1 MEELRAIA
9 EYIAESYGSASKIVE
24 VGVGKVPETVREL
37 RRLLP
42 KCQLVVTDIEE
53 PEELPEGVRFVYDDV
68 TEPNVQI
75 YEGASLVYSIRPPSE
90 LQPFLFK
97 IARKVGADLLIKSVA
112 DEEVLEGGKLFNY
125 QGATFHLVEAKED

>member
-1 MEELRAIA
+1 MEELRTIA
-9 EYIAESYGSASKIVE
+9 GYIAENYGSAVRIVE

-53 PEELPEGVRFVYDDV
+53 PEELPGGVKFVRDDV
-68 TEPNVQI
+68 TVPNVQI

-90 LQPFLFK
+90 LQPSLFK
-97 IARKVGADLLIKSVA
+97 IARKVGADLLIKSIA
-112 DEEVLEGGKLFNY
+112 GEEALEGGGPVNY
-125 QGATFHLVEAKED
+125 QGTTFHLFRAERD